1 MKPAIGV
8 MLTLFCAFTSV
19 SCRGILTWA
28 TVYESVAPDGAAK
41 LQVQVTGCFADC
53 AVRVVVKRGWRTEKI
68 ATGNDCVVNFA
79 HAEWEGDTVAAFV
92 DGAYCGPIQVAYDL
106 RERRAVDFRAAEPW
120 LRSSIVRS
128 YGVTADELS
137 ANQGDVLQWATYPGD
152 GRPRRSSDEFRK
164 RFPLP

>member
-1 MKPAIGV
+1 MKTAVGV

-28 TVYESVAPDGAAK
+28 TAYESVAPDGGAK
-41 LQVQVTGCFADC
+41 LQVQVGGCFVDC
-53 AVRVVVKRGWRTEKI
+53 VVRLVVKRGWRTEKI
-68 ATGNDCVVNFA
+68 ATWDGCIVKFA

-106 RERRAVDFRAAEPW
+106 RERRLFDFRTAEPW

-128 YGVTADELS
+128 YGVTANELS
-137 ANQGDVLQWATYPGD
+137 ANQGDVFQWATGHPG
-152 GRPRRSSDEFRK
+152 RSSDEFRK